1 MKPSI
6 SNVPLVA
13 PAVRGLLEAQS
24 RRVREVSS
32 GQRQVKHPFNK
43 SIMRDGFIVIL
54 DKNGRERE
62 RINVEKVTQ
71 EKKKK

>member
-1 MKPSI
+1 M
-6 SNVPLVA
+6 
-13 PAVRGLLEAQS
+13 
-24 RRVREVSS
+24 SS

>member
-1 MKPSI
+1 
-6 SNVPLVA
+6 
-13 PAVRGLLEAQS
+13 
-24 RRVREVSS
+24 
-32 GQRQVKHPFNK
+32 
-43 SIMRDGFIVIL
+43 MRDGFIVIL

>member
-1 MKPSI
+1 M
-6 SNVPLVA
+6 
-13 PAVRGLLEAQS
+13 
-24 RRVREVSS
+24 SS
-32 GQRQVKHPFNK
+32 GQRLIKHPFNK

-62 RINVEKVTQ
+62 RINIEKVAQ